1 MADFGANMILKA
13 KMDSSDFDQGMH
25 RAQKST
31 KKFQD
36 TTKKAQGQLRMMRGG
51 LGQLGHQ
58 VQDVAV
64 QLQMGQN
71 AMLVFGQQGSQ
82 VASLFGPSGAM
93 IGAVLAVGAALATSL
108 LPQVFGATEA
118 MKELGS
124 ESKDLIDRFDELN
137 DAAKAQ
143 ALSQARQKMADYEYA
158 IEQANEEIENQN
170 IMLRALAF
178 ATNVSEK
185 QVLKIIEAI
194 ENEASTIERANEKID
209 ALKKKTDNTTDAFDK
224 FTEKMTLSNIE
235 LREGALGV
243 QLYNI
248 SISNMTDKEKEV
260 ASAQAKS
267 LHSQQKLNKE
277 RQQAAK
283 DAKALQLRQIMSGLN
298 AEAQGIKKL
307 QSERKRAEAKQISE
321 AEAQQKR
328 FESTRDQYTLQIAS
342 IGKTAE
348 QIDVLKMRHAGLGDE
363 QIAEIERLKSLKIAR
378 QEAYDTS
385 MQQQADDMSLG
396 DAFSSIND
404 EFASMDEATQMAL
417 GNMAMS
423 AISTVGTAMD
433 QVSQLFAKGSGEAKA
448 FMLVSKTLAA
458 GNAIISGLVGELQIN
473 QAYAALAAS
482 TGNPAL
488 LTVGNAHG
496 ALMKTMGFV
505 NAGMIMGQAAAS
517 FDGGGFTGMG
527 ARAGGVDGKG
537 GFPAI
542 LHPNETVIDHSKG
555 QSMGTNVTINIQAN
569 DTKGFD
575 ELLRSRRGEII
586 GIVNKAINNRGVSSL
601 I

>member
-31 KKFQD
+31 KQFQD

-82 VASLFGPSGAM
+82 VASLFGPNGAI
-93 IGAVLAVGAALATSL
+93 IGAVLAVSAALVTSL
-108 LPQVFGATEA
+108 APSLFGATEA
-118 MKELGS
+118 MKMLDQASKELVDNYDDLTDAEKAYARSIAGKS
-124 ESKDLIDRFDELN
+124 EKEYEKIIKKLENTNRGLIDTYIRVGFSVTKITETEKERGDRLQKN
-137 DAAKAQ
+137 DQRLATANRLLKA
-143 ALSQARQKMADYEYA
+143 
-158 IEQANEEIENQN
+158 
-170 IMLRALAF
+170 LR
-178 ATNVSEK
+178 E
-185 QVLKIIEAI
+185 
-194 ENEASTIERANEKID
+194 
-209 ALKKKTDNTTDAFDK
+209 KTDETTDAYTK
-224 FTEKMTLSNIE
+224 FNEKMTVSNIR

-243 QLYNI
+243 KLYNI

-267 LHSQQKLNKE
+267 LHIQQQINEE
-277 RQQAAK
+277 REKAAAA
-283 DAKALQLRQIMSGLN
+283 DKALQLRQIMSGLN
-298 AEAQGIKKL
+298 AEAQGIKQL

-348 QIDVLKMRHAGLGDE
+348 QIDVLKMRHAGLGNE
-363 QIAEIERLKSLKIAR
+363 QIAEIERLKALKIAR

-385 MQQQADDMSLG
+385 MQQQADDMILG

-404 EFASMDEATQMAL
+404 QFASMDEATQMAL

-458 GNAIISGLVGELQIN
+458 GNAIISGLVGEMQIN

-527 ARAGGVDGKG
+527 ARAGGLDGKG